1 MFVREINKLNLELTI
16 GDFLSLPSSVLELA
30 ILVKIA
36 IINKN
41 VVSRADKQLAACKC
55 LHRWFPKKL
64 WNNIATCI

>member
-16 GDFLSLPSSVLELA
+16 GDFLSLPSSVLELT

-41 VVSRADKQLAACKC
+41 VVSRADK
-55 LHRWFPKKL
+55 
-64 WNNIATCI
+64 